1 MTWTPVPDEDFL
13 EICAGMETAEKAGLF
28 NEMFKV
34 ECRSSTQS
42 ISKEVFLEQMHAGM
56 RLYKSTF
63 KRIYGWEISYPG
75 FAEQAISNLEALGC
89 KKAWDYYEAVRAEID
104 EQYDQE
110 MKKAAA
116 WYADECKKHQKEL
129 QRKEMAESRESLT
142 KMSNSE
148 LLTYLESLIAEA

>member
-1 MTWTPVPDEDFL
+1 MTCTLVPDDDFL
-13 EICAGMETAEKAGLF
+13 EICAGMEAAEKAGLF

-75 FAEQAISNLEALGC
+75 FAEQAISRLEALGC
-89 KKAWDYYEAVRAEID
+89 NKARHYYEAVRDEIE
-104 EQYDQE
+104 EQYNQDLKE
-110 MKKAAA
+110 AGG
-116 WYADECKKHQKEL
+116 WYRQQCEKDRKEL
-129 QRKEMAESRESLT
+129 QRKAGIWSRESLK